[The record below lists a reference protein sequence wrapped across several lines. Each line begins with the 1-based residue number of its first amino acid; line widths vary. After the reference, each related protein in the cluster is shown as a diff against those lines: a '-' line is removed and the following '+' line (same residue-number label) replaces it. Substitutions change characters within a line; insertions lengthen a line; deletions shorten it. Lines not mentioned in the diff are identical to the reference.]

1 MLGDPMTAQA
11 QPHYTA
17 EEIRQVAAAVI
28 ADEQTKFA
36 TPIV

>member
-28 ADEQTKFA
+28 ARRANQVCH
-36 TPIV
+36 PIV